1 MSQWK
6 INDLEFEVLLDDADF
21 VERYE
26 SAFSKLEEKE
36 KCLQKTGKASD
47 IVRGYCKMFYEL
59 FDDIFGKG
67 TGDKLFKGRMSAS
80 LCEEV
85 YESFIEHC
93 SNEAKRIAARKQK
106 MLNKYKPKR
115 GK

>member
-93 SNEAKRIAARKQK
+93 SNEAKRIAMRKQE